1 MIFLTNDFIVKA
13 AFYNRVF
20 TMFTNTKYPYP
31 KKESFLLKSP
41 LMKCISSL
49 VIFLFSVISFCKK
62 RTHFSKLQTRFLIS
76 ATRSLKLQTCF
87 PEKRTRFSRKRIG
100 FSEKLTGFS
109 VTRIR
114 FQCKSFFLYASQ
126 PYFDSS

>member
-1 MIFLTNDFIVKA
+1 MIFLANDFIVKA

-20 TMFTNTKYPYP
+20 TMFTNSQYPYP
-31 KKESFLLKSP
+31 KKESILLKSS
-41 LMKCISSL
+41 LTKCFSSV

-62 RTHFSKLQTRFLIS
+62 RNRFLFSPTRTLKLQTRFL
-76 ATRSLKLQTCF
+76 
-87 PEKRTRFSRKRIG
+87 EKRTRFSRKRIG
-100 FSEKLTGFS
+100 FSEKLNGFS

-114 FQCKSFFLYASQ
+114 FQRKSDLLYASQ